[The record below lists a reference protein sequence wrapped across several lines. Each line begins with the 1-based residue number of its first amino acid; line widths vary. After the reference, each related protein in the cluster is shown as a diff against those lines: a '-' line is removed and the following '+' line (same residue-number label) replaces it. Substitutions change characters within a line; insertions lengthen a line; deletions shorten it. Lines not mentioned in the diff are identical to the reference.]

1 MRFKV
6 IKSDIVYSNTISS
19 GYVAIEWLG
28 DLEDFEVFLQDELEE
43 VLAHADTCETLTDI
57 DVEKNGHVAMV
68 CFTLERE
75 REYDKYME
83 VLTAYENPA
92 KSE

>member
-1 MRFKV
+1 MRFRE

-28 DLEDFEVFLQDELEE
+28 DDLEEFEVFLKDELEE
-43 VLAHADTCETLTDI
+43 VLALAGTCETMIDI
-57 DVEKNGHVAMV
+57 AVERNGKVAMV

-75 REYDKYME
+75 QEHDKYME
-83 VLTAYENPA
+83 A
-92 KSE
+92 

>member
-1 MRFKV
+1 MRFRE
-6 IKSDIVYSNTISS
+6 IKSDILYGNTISS

-28 DLEDFEVFLQDELEE
+28 DDLKEFEVFLCDELEE

-68 CFTLERE
+68 CFTIERE
-75 REYDKYME
+75 REHDKYKE
-83 VLTAYENPA
+83 A
-92 KSE
+92 